1 MMQYATPVKNLIFL
15 ARLELLLCHVRQ
27 RMWPRLFSVQNKTCS
42 YFRVKLEPEII
53 NCQNLKCCRVLY
65 SYHLSSLMGNP
76 TSSHGIPIRYT
87 VGKGRTSSG
96 NPGQKHN
103 IGGGPFKP
111 VRDPDIYIYNT
122 AGWSVFSF
130 FITYHDKANGK
141 YVRVVLYYGVSAS
154 YRQSITCSTHAVQ
167 FVA

>member
-1 MMQYATPVKNLIFL
+1 MCLPSRQSVVATSCETSFCFVVTNSETGGISMMQYATPVKNLIFL

-111 VRDPDIYIYNT
+111 VRDPDIYI
-122 AGWSVFSF
+122 
-130 FITYHDKANGK
+130 
-141 YVRVVLYYGVSAS
+141 
-154 YRQSITCSTHAVQ
+154 
-167 FVA
+167 